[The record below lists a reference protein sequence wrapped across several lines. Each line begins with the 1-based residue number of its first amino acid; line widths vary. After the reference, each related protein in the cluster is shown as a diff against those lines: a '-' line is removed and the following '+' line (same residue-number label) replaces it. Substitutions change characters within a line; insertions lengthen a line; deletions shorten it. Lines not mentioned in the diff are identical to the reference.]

1 MPTAIK
7 LPVHGYSGI
16 EREAQYLAEALNRKG
31 HEVKMYCSLDRD
43 PDPVKYPWLRGAQN
57 LISENDAFTYI
68 DDLKAADV
76 VHDFSHT
83 KPLRMAKLEN
93 YLATTMWTDI
103 PAHRNVFPGN
113 AVAAAFGRPGAAVV
127 PLGLPVDTYP
137 TVEDAGDYYITA
149 GRVAQY
155 KGTDVSIGIAKAH
168 GAKLCVAGHTGAFA
182 EAYYAMTMKK
192 LCSSVGVKFMENPTD
207 NEMMGLM
214 RSAKGLIHMH
224 RWLESFSLVVA
235 QALCLGVPVLT
246 SNIGTPQELVAMVDG
261 GAVSPLPAD
270 GAFTTEIAEAF
281 MSREYT
287 LDERRKIAEKARAFF
302 DINRIADIYL
312 GIYRG
317 VQ

>member
-7 LPVHGYSGI
+7 LPVQGYSGI
-16 EREAQYLAEALNRKG
+16 EREAQYLAEALHKKG
-31 HEVKMYCSLDRD
+31 HEVKMYCSLDSD
-43 PDPVKYPWLRGAQN
+43 ADMVKYPWLQGAQN

-68 DDLKAADV
+68 DGLKAADV
-76 VHDFSHT
+76 VHDFTHT
-83 KPLRMAKLEN
+83 KPLRMAKLKN
-93 YLATTMWTDI
+93 YLATTMWTDR
-103 PAHRNVFPGN
+103 PAYRNVFPGS
-113 AVAAAFGRPGAAVV
+113 AVAAAFDRHGAAVV

-137 TVEDAGDYYITA
+137 TVEAGGDYYLTA
-149 GRVAQY
+149 GRVTQY
-155 KGTDVSIGIAKAH
+155 KGTDISIGVAKAH
-168 GAKLCVAGHTGAFA
+168 DAKLCVAGHTGVFA
-182 EAYYAMTMKK
+182 EAYYAMTMRK
-192 LCSSVGVKFMENPTD
+192 LCSSVGVKFMDNPSD
-207 NEMMGLM
+207 DEMMGLM

-224 RWLESFSLVVA
+224 RWLESFSLVIA

-246 SNIGTPQELVAMVDG
+246 SNIGTPQELVAETDG

-287 LDERRKIAEKARAFF
+287 LDERRKIAEKARALF